1 MKRLDI
7 GEGTYAL
14 ELEEDVGIMDAV
26 SRVQTM
32 VLENEHACLQFK
44 AQYASF
50 EYLWKEDLQATLSDF
65 IDQNGNDGED
75 PPLELFDHE
84 IAKYKKIQEQIQ
96 TLQATCVI
104 GWLKI
109 DAKPIKQALATWVT
123 KVRVLRLFQI
133 IDDLFAH
140 TRPAKGRLP
149 LPIVRP

>member
-75 PPLELFDHE
+75 PP
-84 IAKYKKIQEQIQ
+84 
-96 TLQATCVI
+96 
-104 GWLKI
+104 
-109 DAKPIKQALATWVT
+109 P
-123 KVRVLRLFQI
+123 RV
-133 IDDLFAH
+133 
-140 TRPAKGRLP
+140 
-149 LPIVRP
+149 V